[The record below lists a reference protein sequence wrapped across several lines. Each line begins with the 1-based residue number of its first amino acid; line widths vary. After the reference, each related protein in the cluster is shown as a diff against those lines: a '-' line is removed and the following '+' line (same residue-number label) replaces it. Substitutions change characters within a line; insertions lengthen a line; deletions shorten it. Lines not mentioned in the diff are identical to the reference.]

1 MIPSPRAVID
11 IGSNAIRL
19 VVYGGPPRAPMPI
32 YNEKARIALG
42 DSVDRT
48 GEIDAKVM
56 KAAVATLVR
65 FDALT
70 KAMQVGERRIVAT
83 EATRRAT
90 NGAEFLEKAANA
102 GIPIELISGE
112 AEALASALGVVCDMP
127 SATGYVADQ
136 GGGSLELAKII
147 DGEPRQ
153 PLSMPLGTIP
163 LSKRVDASPK
173 SLAQDIEAAITAHGA
188 FEVQTGLPLHLVG
201 GAWRTLG
208 RLHMH
213 VTDYPLSILSNYVMP
228 TDATTDLA
236 KIVNIREAMEQL
248 GIVSELRLPF
258 MPYSLLTIEALVRV
272 LKPSELVVSVYGLRE
287 GLLFDRLS
295 KDARSEDPLIAAA
308 RHEGA
313 RLSRFA
319 YHGDRIAEWIAPLF
333 DDDPPNL
340 QRLRHAVCLLADSV
354 WNSHPEYRAEH
365 AAELALEG
373 NWPGLTAGDRAMI
386 ATGLYAA
393 YGGKRP
399 RPVLL
404 SLLASDELLDCATK
418 WGLAVRLAQRLDG
431 GTGSALAG
439 VTLSKKDNEPVLTY
453 DTDMTNFDSST
464 VRKRLKHLKEALT
477 KTEPRT
483 APPIP

>member
-42 DSVDRT
+42 ESVART
-48 GEIDAKVM
+48 GEIEPKVM
-56 KAAVATLVR
+56 KAAIAALVR

-70 KAMQVGERRIVAT
+70 KAMQVGERRVVAT
-83 EATRRAT
+83 EATRRAA
-90 NGAEFLEKAANA
+90 NSAEFLRQAAA
-102 GIPIELISGE
+102 VGVAIDLISGE

-127 SATGYVADQ
+127 WATGYVADQ
-136 GGGSLELAKII
+136 GGGSLELAQIV

-153 PLSMPLGTIP
+153 PVSMPFGTIP
-163 LSKRVDASPK
+163 LSNRAGLTPK
-173 SLAQDIEAAITAHGA
+173 ALAQDIEAVLAANGA
-188 FEVQTGLPLHLVG
+188 FEVRKGLPLHLVG

-208 RLHMH
+208 QLHMR
-213 VTDYPLSILSNYVMP
+213 VTGYPLSILSNYSMP
-228 TDATTDLA
+228 IDATVELA
-236 KIVNIREAMEQL
+236 KAVSSREAMEQS
-248 GIVSELRLPF
+248 GVVSEARIPQLPSSLR
-258 MPYSLLTIEALVRV
+258 TIEALVRV

-295 KDARSEDPLIAAA
+295 RDARAEDPLIAAA

-333 DDDPPNL
+333 GDDPPRL
-340 QRLRHAVCLLADSV
+340 QRLRHAVCLLADSA

-373 NWPGLTAGDRAMI
+373 NWPGVTAADRALI
-386 ATGLYAA
+386 AAGLYAA
-393 YGGKRP
+393 YGGRRP
-399 RPVLL
+399 TPP
-404 SLLASDELLDCATK
+404 LLARLASGDLLYLANR

-431 GTGSALAG
+431 GTGSALVG
-439 VTLSKKDNEPVLTY
+439 VALSRRGSELVLEYEPAMAHL
-453 DTDMTNFDSST
+453 DSST
-464 VRKRLKHLKEALT
+464 VRRRLKHLNEAF
-477 KTEPRT
+477 
-483 APPIP
+483 AQS